1 MPNLLQYHGI
11 AHKLPVK
18 IQHYFHF
25 ISELPALIL
34 EVIKTHI
41 FGSEECIYKYDDEDE
56 KCIYECI

>member
-18 IQHYFHF
+18 IQHCFHF
-25 ISELPALIL
+25 ISKLPAVIL

-41 FGSEECIYKYDDEDE
+41 LGSEECISEYDDED
-56 KCIYECI
+56 K